1 MMANYNRTCDFF
13 VLFLV
18 VAHADAIG
26 ELNLFFKW
34 GGAEIFAFFDVDV
47 IVVIQLQIIVKPL

>member
-26 ELNLFFKW
+26 ELNLFFKR

-47 IVVIQLQIIVKPL
+47 IVVIQL